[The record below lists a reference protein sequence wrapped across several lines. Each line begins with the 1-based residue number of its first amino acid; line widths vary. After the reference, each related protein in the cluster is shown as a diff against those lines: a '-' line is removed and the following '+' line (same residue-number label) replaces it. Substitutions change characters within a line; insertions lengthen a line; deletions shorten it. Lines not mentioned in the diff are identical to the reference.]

1 MLGLL
6 GDKKKMAQI
15 IISESHKQPEEK
27 DVPQGLEAD
36 FSKAHEASISDFMQA
51 IKQDEPG
58 KASLALKQFIK
69 LCSKEDE
76 YSEPEGE

>member
-1 MLGLL
+1 MMGLL
-6 GDKKKMAQI
+6 GDKKKMAQF
-15 IISESHKQPEEK
+15 IISESHKKPEEK
-27 DVPQGLEAD
+27 NVPDGLEAD
-36 FSKAHEASISDFMQA
+36 FSKAHEAAMSDFMQA

-69 LCSKEDE
+69 FCIKEDE